1 MKKRVSLLLLSPL
14 VLTFGSLLWPQVC
27 LILFLIFPPLVL
39 LCLGP
44 FAGLLPTDFQ
54 TFL

>member
-1 MKKRVSLLLLSPL
+1 MKKLVSLGLLSPL
-14 VLTFGSLLWPQVC
+14 ALALGSILWPQVC